1 MRSHKK
7 IQVARHFITPQH
19 VAPLALL
26 HPLAPEGRP
35 FASFCEP
42 SCHDHYYTIVALEA
56 ESKAFPLLSSQ
67 KSSHRQTST
76 TTNNN
81 MSTEEDPRFMESYLQ
96 HAMNV
101 IDNAK
106 HIPKVFFKE
115 AKGVML
121 ISAREGG
128 FLVSNTSGT
137 GVLVPHNKDGTW
149 GMPMAVHL
157 EGFGIGAVF
166 GYANK
171 DIIVIMNHFAMNRL
185 LEGRG
190 QTKLGVDMGFA
201 CGKCLV
207 VSTG

>member
-1 MRSHKK
+1 MPGGS
-7 IQVARHFITPQH
+7 
-19 VAPLALL
+19 PLSGTLYHPWSKLL
-26 HPLAPEGRP
+26 MFLWYLFQYP
-35 FASFCEP
+35 FGLSIELVHWF
-42 SCHDHYYTIVALEA
+42 
-56 ESKAFPLLSSQ
+56 SKAQ
-67 KSSHRQTST
+67 VVD
-76 TTNNN
+76 N

-201 CGKCLV
+201 CGKLGGAVGVEAAISNKLGMGTSFIFSFSRGVLV
-207 VSTG
+207 DVEAF